1 MAAGIFDVIGPVMV
15 GPSSSHTAGAVR
27 LGNIAR
33 QIGRSDFV
41 RVDFFLHGSFAETY
55 KGHGTDRAL
64 LGGILGFAPDDERI
78 RDVYNYAAEQ
88 NLEYYFHTLDLG
100 DVHPNTVKIV
110 LENAAREKCSIVGS
124 STGGG
129 NILVTSVYDMAVEFT
144 GQYPT
149 IITRHL
155 DKPGVVARAA
165 SKLSE
170 HNINIAFL
178 KVFRQARGSEACM
191 VIETDQDID
200 NHVIRELEEVAGI
213 SRVNYIRE
221 LS

>member
-1 MAAGIFDVIGPVMV
+1 MATGIFDVIGPVMV

-33 QIGRSDFV
+33 CVGESFV

-64 LGGILGFAPDDERI
+64 LGGIMGFAPDDERI
-78 RDVYNYAAEQ
+78 KDVFKYAGEQ
-88 NLEYYFHTLDLG
+88 NLDYHFHTLDLG
-100 DVHPNTVKIV
+100 DVHPNTVKII
-110 LENAAREKCSIVGS
+110 LENGEGKKCNIIGS

-129 NILVTSVYDMAVEFT
+129 NILVTTVNDMDVEFT
-144 GQYPT
+144 GKYPA

-155 DKPGVVARAA
+155 DQPGVVARAA
-165 SKLSE
+165 TKLSE
-170 HNINIAFL
+170 HKINIAFL
-178 KVFRQARGSEACM
+178 KVFRQSRGSEACM
-191 VIETDQDID
+191 VIETDQDI
-200 NHVIRELEEVAGI
+200 NNYVINELEELPGI
-213 SRVNYIRE
+213 NQVIFISA